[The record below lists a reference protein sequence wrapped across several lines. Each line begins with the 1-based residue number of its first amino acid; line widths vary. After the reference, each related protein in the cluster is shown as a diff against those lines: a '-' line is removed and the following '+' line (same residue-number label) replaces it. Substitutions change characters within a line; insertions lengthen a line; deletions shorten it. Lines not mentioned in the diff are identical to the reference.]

1 MSQSPTV
8 PSSVQFADRE
18 SSTEEAVVRDEDAIQ
33 DLLDAFNDAGCR
45 AILDATSDEALST
58 SEISEACDLPL
69 STAYRKLDQL
79 TGAGLLEERTRIRR
93 SGKHASE
100 YACVVGEV
108 VISMGSGGAIEL
120 RVSHHRC
127 GDQSEETFPGA
138 PRDERT
144 N

>member
-1 MSQSPTV
+1 MSQSPMV
-8 PSSVQFADRE
+8 PSSVQFADRQ
-18 SSTEEAVVRDEDAIQ
+18 SSTEETVVRDEDAIQ

-58 SEISEACDLPL
+58 NEISEACDLPL

-79 TGAGLLEERTRIRR
+79 TDAGLVEERTRIRR

-100 YACVVGEV
+100 YARVVDDV
-108 VISMGSGGAIEL
+108 VISIDSCGEMEL
-120 RVSHHRC
+120 RVSHRPRADRF
-127 GDQSEETFPGA
+127 GGSFPGA